1 MNNHP
6 SPPYPPLESA
16 PDKYVVLSGA
26 DNSNPPEGD
35 SFYDISPY
43 TYQECGLYHQLS
55 QRFIAD
61 NPGDMMFERRS
72 FVLSKDTHNLYTIVA
87 ALKSCLMEGCRAVM
101 PFTEQIVILTG
112 KFDGWP
118 VFIWV
123 GVKQN
128 PQAFEVTIDMLA
140 HAPAVKGLAYFVD
153 KTFIDAR
160 LAVIKWHHLGRH
172 GDDSRDFYPT
182 LTGSKLHPEFYP
194 DLGDPH
200 RYLDEYMAS
209 DEAILLIAG
218 PPGTGKT
225 TLLRHLICEYKLIA
239 HVIYDENIMKKDT
252 VFQSF
257 LFDDK
262 KTGQTDIMIIEDA
275 DTILTDRQDDGNKLM
290 SRFLNVSDGLIKLP
304 NKKLVF
310 TTNITDFNKV
320 DQALL
325 RPGRC
330 FGVMHTRPLNLTEAQ
345 TAAKVAGLPIP
356 DEKEVMLSRQYTLAE
371 LFNQGKKVSVRT
383 IGFGAR
389 H

>member
-1 MNNHP
+1 MNP
-6 SPPYPPLESA
+6 APPP
-16 PDKYVVLSGA
+16 PDKNIVLSGA
-26 DNSNPPEGD
+26 DNANPPDGD

-43 TYQECGLYHQLS
+43 TFQECGLYHQLA

-72 FVLSKDTHNLYTIVA
+72 FVLSKDTNNLYTLVA
-87 ALKSCLMEGCRAVM
+87 CLKAGLNNGRAVM
-101 PFTEQIVILTG
+101 PFTEQVVILTG
-112 KFDGWP
+112 EFGDLP
-118 VFIWV
+118 VFVWI

-128 PQAFEVTIDMLA
+128 SQAFDVAIDMLA
-140 HAPAVKGLAYFVD
+140 HVPAAKGLALYVD
-153 KTFIDAR
+153 TMFTDAR

-182 LTGSKLHPEFYP
+182 TGGSKLHPEFYP

-200 RYLDEYMAS
+200 RYLEEYMAS

-225 TLLRHLICEYKLIA
+225 TLLRHLICDYKLIA
-239 HVIYDENIMKKDT
+239 HVIYDETIMKKDT

-257 LFDDK
+257 LFDER

-345 TAAKVAGLPIP
+345 AAAKVANLPVP
-356 DEKEVMLSRQYTLAE
+356 SEKREYTLAE
-371 LFNQGKKVSVRT
+371 LFNQNKRQSVRT
-383 IGFGAR
+383 IGFGVR